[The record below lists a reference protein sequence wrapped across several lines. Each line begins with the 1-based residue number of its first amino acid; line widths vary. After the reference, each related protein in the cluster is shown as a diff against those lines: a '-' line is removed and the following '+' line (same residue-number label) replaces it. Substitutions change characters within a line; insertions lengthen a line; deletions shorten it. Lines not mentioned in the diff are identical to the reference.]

1 MHLHLHMQQ
10 AALLETVVRD
20 VFVLVP
26 HHRPAGQQRIAMF
39 TMLGDGIGA
48 VDGFVALRG
57 QKVGLGQ
64 LWPMVKVALF
74 APVQLAHLLQADQVS
89 VQLLHGQAQV
99 MDLQPAR
106 RAQALHTLV
115 DVVRGDAQNIGVLH
129 ATDCVATR
137 DNGLSRI
144 RRRAPMGLH

>member
-1 MHLHLHMQQ
+1 MHSFTT
-10 AALLETVVRD
+10 ALGPRASDTL
-20 VFVLVP
+20 
-26 HHRPAGQQRIAMF
+26 RIA
-39 TMLGDGIGA
+39 TYNIHKG
-48 VDGFVALRG
+48 V
-57 QKVGLGQ
+57 QGLG
-64 LWPMVKVALF
+64 
-74 APVQLAHLLQADQVS
+74 PVQLAHLLQADQVS